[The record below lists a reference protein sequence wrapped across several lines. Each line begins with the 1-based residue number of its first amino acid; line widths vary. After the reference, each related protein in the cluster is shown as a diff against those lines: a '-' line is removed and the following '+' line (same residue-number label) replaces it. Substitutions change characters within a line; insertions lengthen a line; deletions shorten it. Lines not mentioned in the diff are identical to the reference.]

1 MEQGKKDLHLYVNII
16 SQPSRAIIIF
26 CKLNNIEAE
35 VHHLDIL
42 KGEHKTTEF
51 KAINPM
57 GQVPAIVENGFKLFE
72 SHAILKYL
80 AGTCPGVPDNW
91 YPSDPQQRAQIDSI
105 LDWHHGNLRR
115 GATGLFLAEVI
126 FPMNGAPKDTKA
138 IADAEKTLQSALSN
152 IEDIWLDGN
161 TNFLGGSSQPSV
173 ADLILS
179 CEIMELERSHDER
192 GLRSQ
197 KDKRRKERILRAFEA
212 LAAELASSDG
222 ITTDSR
228 LSGTWRML
236 WTTEKEQLFI
246 VDKAPLFGTRAG
258 DILQVYW
265 RASSK

>member
-72 SHAILKYL
+72 RLTSRLCSHAILKYL

-179 CEIMELERSHDER
+179 CEIMELELLGEEKYLSFLDSKKKIRKWLGNVKETLSPHFTDVHDS
-192 GLRSQ
+192 L
-197 KDKRRKERILRAFEA
+197 IRAFQNK
-212 LAAELASSDG
+212 S
-222 ITTDSR
+222 
-228 LSGTWRML
+228 
-236 WTTEKEQLFI
+236 
-246 VDKAPLFGTRAG
+246 
-258 DILQVYW
+258 
-265 RASSK
+265 